1 MKKLLS
7 VLFLLSFTLAAVYAQ
22 NIQIKGTV
30 VSGTDNEPLPGVNVV
45 VKGNTSTGTITDFNG
60 TFTLSA
66 PADAI
71 LSISYIGFKSQEI
84 AVKGHKDIKIVLQED
99 SETLDEVVVVGY
111 GVQKKSVVT
120 ASIAKVSAD
129 DLASTAPVRMDNAL
143 KGLASGVTV
152 TSSSGQPG
160 AAAQI
165 RVRGVGTIRTENGAA
180 DPLYIVDGMPLEGGL
195 DYLNPNDIASIEV
208 LKDAASGAVYG
219 ARAANGVILVTTK
232 TGKIGKTK
240 VTYDF
245 SYGWQSAW
253 KKRDVLNASEYALMI
268 NEGAINAGIAPKFSD
283 PYSYGQGTN
292 WQDEVFNNN
301 APMMNHQVS
310 VSGASEKVNYLF
322 SLGFYTQDG
331 IVGGNFD
338 RSNYERLTLRSNTQY
353 TLFDESKERN
363 WLNSVSGAS
372 EKVNYLFSLGF
383 YTQDGIVGGNFD
395 RSNYERL
402 TLRSNTQYTLFD
414 ESKERNWLNSL
425 KVTSNLSYAR
435 IKSTNFDDN
444 STWGTPLG
452 SVLALSP
459 ILNVY
464 DETEEAIKAQFDKYG
479 TTAEYT
485 PVYDPRNGKLF
496 SIPGEFGEMS
506 NPIAKLSLPGDKHWS
521 HKFVANFSAELQL
534 WDNLKFKTSY
544 GADLSFWGYD
554 GYRPLYYLRS
564 GESSTQ
570 SSAYSRKEDG
580 TVWQLENVLM
590 YDKSIDKHSFSVLLG
605 QSAKKSSGSYLY
617 GSRNNITNYS
627 RPYIDASTGL
637 AANADRDAA
646 GAPSVDATLAS
657 IFARASYNYDERYML
672 QVTVRRDG
680 SSRFGPNNHYAVFPS
695 FSLGWNL
702 TNEKFMNKRPNW
714 LTTTKIRLSWGK
726 NGNENIGNFKYT
738 VLTSPG
744 NNAIFGSS
752 ENVING
758 VKASGL
764 ANPDLKWEESEQLD
778 FGLDFG
784 FFNNALTFTA
794 DYYKKKTNG
803 MLMEMNIPFYVG
815 EAKPIGNVG
824 KMENSGI
831 ELEAAYKFRVSDWNF
846 RVSANAS
853 YLKNKLIEYGNES
866 GWENLDSFQGTGD
879 ISRAE
884 NGKPFPFFYGYKTA
898 GIFQNTDEVKAYKN
912 DKGELLQPTAVPG
925 DVRFVDVDGNG
936 IIDANDRTD
945 IGKGMPDWTFG
956 FNLGVSWKNFDLNM
970 MWQGTAGNDIYDAT
984 RRTDIATSNLPSWML
999 NRWTGEGTSN
1009 RIPRFVQ
1016 GDNVNW
1022 QSSDLYVYDGSYLR
1036 LKNIQLGYTLP
1047 AALTQKVF
1055 ISSLRFYVAAENL
1068 FTFTKYHGFDP
1079 EISSGGTSLGIDYGV
1094 YPQARVWTIGAS
1106 LSF

>member
-268 NEGAINAGIAPKFSD
+268 NEGAINAGIAPKFSA

-301 APMMNHQVS
+301 APMMNHQV
-310 VSGASEKVNYLF
+310 
-322 SLGFYTQDG
+322 
-331 IVGGNFD
+331 
-338 RSNYERLTLRSNTQY
+338 
-353 TLFDESKERN
+353 
-363 WLNSVSGAS
+363 SVSGAS

-452 SVLALSP
+452 SALALSP

-657 IFARASYNYDERYML
+657 IFARARYNYDERYML

-784 FFNNALTFTA
+784 FFNNALSFTA

>member
-1 MKKLLS
+1 MNNIIYQAVYHLALCLHRSVANIKTSIVNLNLVKLRKKLLS

-363 WLNSVSGAS
+363 WLNS
-372 EKVNYLFSLGF
+372 
-383 YTQDGIVGGNFD
+383 
-395 RSNYERL
+395 
-402 TLRSNTQYTLFD
+402 
-414 ESKERNWLNSL
+414 L

-435 IKSTNFDDN
+435 IKSTSFDDN

-452 SVLALSP
+452 SALALSP

>member
-1 MKKLLS
+1 M
-7 VLFLLSFTLAAVYAQ
+7 
-22 NIQIKGTV
+22 
-30 VSGTDNEPLPGVNVV
+30 
-45 VKGNTSTGTITDFNG
+45 KGNTSTGTITDFNG

-363 WLNSVSGAS
+363 WLNS
-372 EKVNYLFSLGF
+372 
-383 YTQDGIVGGNFD
+383 
-395 RSNYERL
+395 
-402 TLRSNTQYTLFD
+402 
-414 ESKERNWLNSL
+414 L

-435 IKSTNFDDN
+435 IKSTSFDDN

-452 SVLALSP
+452 SALALSP

>member
-363 WLNSVSGAS
+363 WLNS
-372 EKVNYLFSLGF
+372 
-383 YTQDGIVGGNFD
+383 
-395 RSNYERL
+395 
-402 TLRSNTQYTLFD
+402 
-414 ESKERNWLNSL
+414 L
-425 KVTSNLSYAR
+425 KVTSNLSYAH

-452 SVLALSP
+452 SALALSP

-1009 RIPRFVQ
+1009 RIPHFVQ

>member
-363 WLNSVSGAS
+363 WLNS
-372 EKVNYLFSLGF
+372 
-383 YTQDGIVGGNFD
+383 
-395 RSNYERL
+395 
-402 TLRSNTQYTLFD
+402 
-414 ESKERNWLNSL
+414 L

-452 SVLALSP
+452 SALALSP

-554 GYRPLYYLRS
+554 SYRPLYYLRS

-590 YDKSIDKHSFSVLLG
+590 YDKSIDKPSFSVLLG

>member
-363 WLNSVSGAS
+363 WLNS
-372 EKVNYLFSLGF
+372 
-383 YTQDGIVGGNFD
+383 
-395 RSNYERL
+395 
-402 TLRSNTQYTLFD
+402 
-414 ESKERNWLNSL
+414 L

-452 SVLALSP
+452 SALALSP

-534 WDNLKFKTSY
+534 WDNLKFKASY

-605 QSAKKSSGSYLY
+605 QSAKKSSDSYLY

-778 FGLDFG
+778 FGLDLG

-912 DKGELLQPTAVPG
+912 DKGELLQPTAVSG

>member
-363 WLNSVSGAS
+363 WLNS
-372 EKVNYLFSLGF
+372 
-383 YTQDGIVGGNFD
+383 
-395 RSNYERL
+395 
-402 TLRSNTQYTLFD
+402 
-414 ESKERNWLNSL
+414 L

-452 SVLALSP
+452 SALALSP

-554 GYRPLYYLRS
+554 SYRPLYYLRS

-1016 GDNVNW
+1016 SDNVNW

>member
-99 SETLDEVVVVGY
+99 AETLDEVVVVGY

-363 WLNSVSGAS
+363 WLNS
-372 EKVNYLFSLGF
+372 
-383 YTQDGIVGGNFD
+383 
-395 RSNYERL
+395 
-402 TLRSNTQYTLFD
+402 
-414 ESKERNWLNSL
+414 L

-452 SVLALSP
+452 SALALSP

-1055 ISSLRFYVAAENL
+1055 SSSLRFYVAAENL

>member
-363 WLNSVSGAS
+363 WLNS
-372 EKVNYLFSLGF
+372 
-383 YTQDGIVGGNFD
+383 
-395 RSNYERL
+395 
-402 TLRSNTQYTLFD
+402 
-414 ESKERNWLNSL
+414 L

-452 SVLALSP
+452 SALALSP

-521 HKFVANFSAELQL
+521 HKFVADFSAELQL

-794 DYYKKKTNG
+794 DYYKKKNNG

>member
-363 WLNSVSGAS
+363 WLNS
-372 EKVNYLFSLGF
+372 
-383 YTQDGIVGGNFD
+383 
-395 RSNYERL
+395 
-402 TLRSNTQYTLFD
+402 
-414 ESKERNWLNSL
+414 L

-435 IKSTNFDDN
+435 IKSTSFDDN

-452 SVLALSP
+452 SALALSP

-898 GIFQNTDEVKAYKN
+898 GIFQNTDEVNAYKN

-984 RRTDIATSNLPSWML
+984 RRTDIATSSLPSWML

>member
-240 VTYDF
+240 VNYDF

-363 WLNSVSGAS
+363 WLNS
-372 EKVNYLFSLGF
+372 
-383 YTQDGIVGGNFD
+383 
-395 RSNYERL
+395 
-402 TLRSNTQYTLFD
+402 
-414 ESKERNWLNSL
+414 L

-452 SVLALSP
+452 SALALSP

>member
-363 WLNSVSGAS
+363 WLNS
-372 EKVNYLFSLGF
+372 
-383 YTQDGIVGGNFD
+383 
-395 RSNYERL
+395 
-402 TLRSNTQYTLFD
+402 
-414 ESKERNWLNSL
+414 L

-452 SVLALSP
+452 SALALSP

-554 GYRPLYYLRS
+554 SYRPLYYLRS

-866 GWENLDSFQGTGD
+866 GWENLDSYQGTGD

>member
-1 MKKLLS
+1 
-7 VLFLLSFTLAAVYAQ
+7 
-22 NIQIKGTV
+22 
-30 VSGTDNEPLPGVNVV
+30 
-45 VKGNTSTGTITDFNG
+45 
-60 TFTLSA
+60 
-66 PADAI
+66 
-71 LSISYIGFKSQEI
+71 
-84 AVKGHKDIKIVLQED
+84 
-99 SETLDEVVVVGY
+99 
-111 GVQKKSVVT
+111 
-120 ASIAKVSAD
+120 
-129 DLASTAPVRMDNAL
+129 
-143 KGLASGVTV
+143 
-152 TSSSGQPG
+152 
-160 AAAQI
+160 
-165 RVRGVGTIRTENGAA
+165 
-180 DPLYIVDGMPLEGGL
+180 
-195 DYLNPNDIASIEV
+195 
-208 LKDAASGAVYG
+208 
-219 ARAANGVILVTTK
+219 
-232 TGKIGKTK
+232 
-240 VTYDF
+240 
-245 SYGWQSAW
+245 
-253 KKRDVLNASEYALMI
+253 MI

-363 WLNSVSGAS
+363 WLNS
-372 EKVNYLFSLGF
+372 
-383 YTQDGIVGGNFD
+383 
-395 RSNYERL
+395 
-402 TLRSNTQYTLFD
+402 
-414 ESKERNWLNSL
+414 L

-452 SVLALSP
+452 SALALSP

-554 GYRPLYYLRS
+554 SYRPLYYLRS

-898 GIFQNTDEVKAYKN
+898 GSS
-912 DKGELLQPTAVPG
+912 
-925 DVRFVDVDGNG
+925 
-936 IIDANDRTD
+936 RT
-945 IGKGMPDWTFG
+945 
-956 FNLGVSWKNFDLNM
+956 
-970 MWQGTAGNDIYDAT
+970 Q
-984 RRTDIATSNLPSWML
+984 
-999 NRWTGEGTSN
+999 
-1009 RIPRFVQ
+1009 
-1016 GDNVNW
+1016 
-1022 QSSDLYVYDGSYLR
+1022 
-1036 LKNIQLGYTLP
+1036 
-1047 AALTQKVF
+1047 
-1055 ISSLRFYVAAENL
+1055 
-1068 FTFTKYHGFDP
+1068 TK
-1079 EISSGGTSLGIDYGV
+1079 
-1094 YPQARVWTIGAS
+1094 
-1106 LSF
+1106 

>member
-363 WLNSVSGAS
+363 WLNS
-372 EKVNYLFSLGF
+372 
-383 YTQDGIVGGNFD
+383 
-395 RSNYERL
+395 
-402 TLRSNTQYTLFD
+402 
-414 ESKERNWLNSL
+414 L

-452 SVLALSP
+452 SALALSP

-784 FFNNALTFTA
+784 FFNNALSFTA

-866 GWENLDSFQGTGD
+866 GWENLDPFQGTGD

>member
-363 WLNSVSGAS
+363 WLNS
-372 EKVNYLFSLGF
+372 
-383 YTQDGIVGGNFD
+383 
-395 RSNYERL
+395 
-402 TLRSNTQYTLFD
+402 
-414 ESKERNWLNSL
+414 L

-452 SVLALSP
+452 SALALSP

-479 TTAEYT
+479 TTTEYT

-554 GYRPLYYLRS
+554 SYRPLYYLRS

>member
-301 APMMNHQVS
+301 APMMNRQV
-310 VSGASEKVNYLF
+310 
-322 SLGFYTQDG
+322 
-331 IVGGNFD
+331 
-338 RSNYERLTLRSNTQY
+338 
-353 TLFDESKERN
+353 
-363 WLNSVSGAS
+363 SVSGAS

-435 IKSTNFDDN
+435 IKSTSFDDN

-452 SVLALSP
+452 SALALSP

-744 NNAIFGSS
+744 NNAISGSS

>member
-1 MKKLLS
+1 
-7 VLFLLSFTLAAVYAQ
+7 
-22 NIQIKGTV
+22 
-30 VSGTDNEPLPGVNVV
+30 
-45 VKGNTSTGTITDFNG
+45 
-60 TFTLSA
+60 
-66 PADAI
+66 
-71 LSISYIGFKSQEI
+71 
-84 AVKGHKDIKIVLQED
+84 
-99 SETLDEVVVVGY
+99 
-111 GVQKKSVVT
+111 
-120 ASIAKVSAD
+120 
-129 DLASTAPVRMDNAL
+129 
-143 KGLASGVTV
+143 
-152 TSSSGQPG
+152 
-160 AAAQI
+160 
-165 RVRGVGTIRTENGAA
+165 
-180 DPLYIVDGMPLEGGL
+180 
-195 DYLNPNDIASIEV
+195 
-208 LKDAASGAVYG
+208 
-219 ARAANGVILVTTK
+219 
-232 TGKIGKTK
+232 
-240 VTYDF
+240 
-245 SYGWQSAW
+245 
-253 KKRDVLNASEYALMI
+253 
-268 NEGAINAGIAPKFSD
+268 
-283 PYSYGQGTN
+283 
-292 WQDEVFNNN
+292 
-301 APMMNHQVS
+301 
-310 VSGASEKVNYLF
+310 
-322 SLGFYTQDG
+322 
-331 IVGGNFD
+331 
-338 RSNYERLTLRSNTQY
+338 
-353 TLFDESKERN
+353 
-363 WLNSVSGAS
+363 
-372 EKVNYLFSLGF
+372 
-383 YTQDGIVGGNFD
+383 
-395 RSNYERL
+395 
-402 TLRSNTQYTLFD
+402 
-414 ESKERNWLNSL
+414 
-425 KVTSNLSYAR
+425 
-435 IKSTNFDDN
+435 
-444 STWGTPLG
+444 
-452 SVLALSP
+452 P

-1068 FTFTKYHGFDP
+1068 FTFTKYHG
-1079 EISSGGTSLGIDYGV
+1079 
-1094 YPQARVWTIGAS
+1094 
-1106 LSF
+1106 

>member
-363 WLNSVSGAS
+363 WLNS
-372 EKVNYLFSLGF
+372 
-383 YTQDGIVGGNFD
+383 
-395 RSNYERL
+395 
-402 TLRSNTQYTLFD
+402 
-414 ESKERNWLNSL
+414 L

-452 SVLALSP
+452 SALALSP

-554 GYRPLYYLRS
+554 SYRPLYYLRS

-956 FNLGVSWKNFDLNM
+956 FNLV
-970 MWQGTAGNDIYDAT
+970 
-984 RRTDIATSNLPSWML
+984 
-999 NRWTGEGTSN
+999 
-1009 RIPRFVQ
+1009 
-1016 GDNVNW
+1016 
-1022 QSSDLYVYDGSYLR
+1022 
-1036 LKNIQLGYTLP
+1036 
-1047 AALTQKVF
+1047 
-1055 ISSLRFYVAAENL
+1055 
-1068 FTFTKYHGFDP
+1068 
-1079 EISSGGTSLGIDYGV
+1079 
-1094 YPQARVWTIGAS
+1094 
-1106 LSF
+1106 

>member
-268 NEGAINAGIAPKFSD
+268 NEGTINAGIAPKFSD

-363 WLNSVSGAS
+363 WLNS
-372 EKVNYLFSLGF
+372 
-383 YTQDGIVGGNFD
+383 
-395 RSNYERL
+395 
-402 TLRSNTQYTLFD
+402 
-414 ESKERNWLNSL
+414 L

-452 SVLALSP
+452 SALALSP

-554 GYRPLYYLRS
+554 SYRPLYYLRS

>member
-363 WLNSVSGAS
+363 WLNS
-372 EKVNYLFSLGF
+372 
-383 YTQDGIVGGNFD
+383 
-395 RSNYERL
+395 
-402 TLRSNTQYTLFD
+402 
-414 ESKERNWLNSL
+414 L

-452 SVLALSP
+452 SALALSP

-554 GYRPLYYLRS
+554 SYRPLYYLRS

-627 RPYIDASTGL
+627 RPYIDTSTGL

>member
-165 RVRGVGTIRTENGAA
+165 RVRGVGTIRTENGAT

-363 WLNSVSGAS
+363 WLNS
-372 EKVNYLFSLGF
+372 
-383 YTQDGIVGGNFD
+383 
-395 RSNYERL
+395 
-402 TLRSNTQYTLFD
+402 
-414 ESKERNWLNSL
+414 L

-452 SVLALSP
+452 SALALSP

-1055 ISSLRFYVAAENL
+1055 ISSLHFYVAAENL

>member
-363 WLNSVSGAS
+363 WLNS
-372 EKVNYLFSLGF
+372 
-383 YTQDGIVGGNFD
+383 
-395 RSNYERL
+395 
-402 TLRSNTQYTLFD
+402 
-414 ESKERNWLNSL
+414 L

-452 SVLALSP
+452 SALALSP

-554 GYRPLYYLRS
+554 SYRPLYYLRS

>member
-84 AVKGHKDIKIVLQED
+84 AVKGHKDIKIVLLED

-363 WLNSVSGAS
+363 WLNS
-372 EKVNYLFSLGF
+372 
-383 YTQDGIVGGNFD
+383 
-395 RSNYERL
+395 
-402 TLRSNTQYTLFD
+402 
-414 ESKERNWLNSL
+414 L

-435 IKSTNFDDN
+435 IKSTSFDDN

-452 SVLALSP
+452 SALALSP

-521 HKFVANFSAELQL
+521 HKFVANFSAELRL

>member
-253 KKRDVLNASEYALMI
+253 KKRDILNASEYALMI

-363 WLNSVSGAS
+363 WLNS
-372 EKVNYLFSLGF
+372 
-383 YTQDGIVGGNFD
+383 
-395 RSNYERL
+395 
-402 TLRSNTQYTLFD
+402 
-414 ESKERNWLNSL
+414 L

-452 SVLALSP
+452 SALALSP

-1022 QSSDLYVYDGSYLR
+1022 QLSDLYVYDGSYLR

>member
-165 RVRGVGTIRTENGAA
+165 RVRGVGTIRTENGAT

-363 WLNSVSGAS
+363 WLNS
-372 EKVNYLFSLGF
+372 
-383 YTQDGIVGGNFD
+383 
-395 RSNYERL
+395 
-402 TLRSNTQYTLFD
+402 
-414 ESKERNWLNSL
+414 L

-452 SVLALSP
+452 SALALSP

-637 AANADRDAA
+637 AANADRDSA

>member
-301 APMMNHQVS
+301 TPMMNHQV
-310 VSGASEKVNYLF
+310 
-322 SLGFYTQDG
+322 
-331 IVGGNFD
+331 
-338 RSNYERLTLRSNTQY
+338 
-353 TLFDESKERN
+353 
-363 WLNSVSGAS
+363 SVSGAS

-435 IKSTNFDDN
+435 IKSTSFDDN

-452 SVLALSP
+452 SALALSP

>member
-363 WLNSVSGAS
+363 WLNS
-372 EKVNYLFSLGF
+372 
-383 YTQDGIVGGNFD
+383 
-395 RSNYERL
+395 
-402 TLRSNTQYTLFD
+402 
-414 ESKERNWLNSL
+414 L

-554 GYRPLYYLRS
+554 SYRPLYYLRS